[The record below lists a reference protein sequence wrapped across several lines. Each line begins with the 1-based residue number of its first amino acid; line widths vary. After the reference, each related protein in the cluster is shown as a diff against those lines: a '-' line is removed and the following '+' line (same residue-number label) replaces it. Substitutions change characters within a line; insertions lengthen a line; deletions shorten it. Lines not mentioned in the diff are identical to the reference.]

1 MKQDRSA
8 MEPSPGEQSAT
19 AAMPTWDYVS
29 RGLRDPRLKRL
40 FPQMVAGDRSQN
52 AWPYLRSE
60 IPHSWYVDARFPT
73 MGFLSLD
80 EATLLHALALPFAG
94 KPALEIGCWRGWST
108 AHLLSAGVVLD
119 VVDPILAD
127 EGPREEIRAI
137 ARGLGAAD
145 RAALHGARSPEG
157 IVEAAERRGE
167 PWSFIFIDG
176 DHEAPGPFLDAVAVA
191 PCAADDAMIV
201 FHDLASPHVAAG
213 LDALRDLGWA
223 TRVFQTMQIMGV
235 AWRGTAAPVT
245 HHPDGR
251 VSWTIPE
258 HLQAYA
264 FSGEDERTRDERFRR
279 VLERHSALLRELV
292 FANEIAAAIPSR
304 TGDFAMAAVWK
315 KATAGPPGAPQPPL
329 GRRQEALRGAGNRP
343 QGGVRR
349 DRTSRR
355 GPSQDSPGSRRRT
368 RRRARL
374 VRRAGGGTGRDRS
387 RRQGARRRLGDCPR
401 PGGRADG
408 VARTRRRARHRSRI
422 DAGGTRTGRGGI
434 GAPATAGDGA

>member
-52 AWPYLRSE
+52 TWPYLRSE

-108 AHLLSAGVVLD
+108 AHLLAAGVVLD

-191 PCAADDAMIV
+191 PYAADDAMIV

-223 TRVFQTMQIMGV
+223 TRVFQTMQIVGV
-235 AWRGTAAPVT
+235 AWRGAAAPVD
-245 HHPDGR
+245 HQPDGR

-264 FSGEDERTRDERFRR
+264 FSGDDERVRDERFRR

-292 FANEIAAAIPSR
+292 FANEMAAAIPSR

-315 KATAGPPGAPQPPL
+315 KATAGPPGAPQPPYRPKAGSSSRRWKPAARRCSPRSNEPTRTFAGL
-329 GRRQEALRGAGNRP
+329 AWITPPHSTPCTACAPSGRRHGPRSIASLRSSAAPWRLSASEAEQTALRE
-343 QGGVRR
+343 
-349 DRTSRR
+349 
-355 GPSQDSPGSRRRT
+355 
-368 RRRARL
+368 
-374 VRRAGGGTGRDRS
+374 
-387 RRQGARRRLGDCPR
+387 
-401 PGGRADG
+401 RADEL
-408 VARTRRRARHRSRI
+408 
-422 DAGGTRTGRGGI
+422 
-434 GAPATAGDGA
+434 

>member
-52 AWPYLRSE
+52 TWPYLRSE

-94 KPALEIGCWRGWST
+94 KPGLEIGCWRGWST
-108 AHLLSAGVVLD
+108 AHLLAAGVVLD

-145 RAALHGARSPEG
+145 RTTLLGAPSPG
-157 IVEAAERRGE
+157 GVVQAAERRGE

-191 PCAADDAMIV
+191 PYAADDAMIV

-235 AWRGTAAPVT
+235 AWRGAAAPVS

-251 VSWTIPE
+251 VAWTIPE
-258 HLQAYA
+258 HLQALCPLRR
-264 FSGEDERTRDERFRR
+264 GRTGPGR
-279 VLERHSALLRELV
+279 ALQARARAPLGAAPGARLRERDGNRDPEPHRRLRHGSGV
-292 FANEIAAAIPSR
+292 EEGDGRSAGCAAAAYRP
-304 TGDFAMAAVWK
+304 
-315 KATAGPPGAPQPPL
+315 KAGSS
-329 GRRQEALRGAGNRP
+329 
-343 QGGVRR
+343 
-349 DRTSRR
+349 SRR
-355 GPSQDSPGSRRRT
+355 
-368 RRRARL
+368 
-374 VRRAGGGTGRDRS
+374 
-387 RRQGARRRLGDCPR
+387 
-401 PGGRADG
+401 
-408 VARTRRRARHRSRI
+408 
-422 DAGGTRTGRGGI
+422 
-434 GAPATAGDGA
+434 